1 MLKVIYVGF
10 GGFIGS
16 ILRYSIYI
24 LANNI
29 FGYSYPIATLIVNV
43 MGCFLIGLVYQA
55 LNIYLVTSENFQ
67 LFITIGLLGG
77 FTTFSAFSIDAFLLY
92 QNSGKIMAISY
103 VVLSIVSSLLAM
115 LTGVWLIKS
124 FA

>member
-103 VVLSIVSSLLAM
+103 VLLSILSSLFAM

-124 FA
+124 FT

>member
-16 ILRYSIYI
+16 ILRYLIYI

-29 FGYSYPIATLIVNV
+29 FGYSYPIATLVVNV
-43 MGCFLIGLVYQA
+43 MGCFFIGLVYQA
-55 LNIYLVTSENFQ
+55 LNVYFVTSENFQ

-92 QNSGKIMAISY
+92 QNNGKIMAISY

>member
-16 ILRYSIYI
+16 ILRYSLYI
-24 LANNI
+24 LTSNI
-29 FGYSYPIATLIVNV
+29 LGYSSPVVTLFVNII
-43 MGCFLIGLVYQA
+43 GCFLMGAAYQL
-55 LNIYLVTSENFQ
+55 LNGYLVISENLR

-77 FTTFSAFSIDAFLLY
+77 FTTFSAFSIDALILY
-92 QNSGKIMAISY
+92 QNSGKILAIAY
-103 VVLSIVSSLLAM
+103 VVLSIVLSLLAM

-124 FA
+124 SV